1 MAMDFYTPSEVA
13 KILRVPQRRIFE
25 WLAAGEIEAERDP
38 RTGRWRIP
46 KDSLNASET
55 ERLTELLTEGEAE
68 LRARLQFTERA
79 LSTLEAQAEAQAQ
92 ALRKE
97 RDRSEEERDRLRAEL
112 EAERSKGFWRRLFGG

>member
-13 KILRVPQRRIFE
+13 KLLRVPQRRVLE

-46 KDSLNASET
+46 RETLNVSET
-55 ERLTELLTEGEAE
+55 ERLTELLTEEQ
-68 LRARLQFTERA
+68 LARLQTTEEA
-79 LSTLEAQAEAQAQ
+79 LSALEEQAR

-97 RDRSEEERDRLRAEL
+97 RDRLREERDRLREEL
-112 EAERSKGFWRRLFGG
+112 DAERTKGFWRRLFGG